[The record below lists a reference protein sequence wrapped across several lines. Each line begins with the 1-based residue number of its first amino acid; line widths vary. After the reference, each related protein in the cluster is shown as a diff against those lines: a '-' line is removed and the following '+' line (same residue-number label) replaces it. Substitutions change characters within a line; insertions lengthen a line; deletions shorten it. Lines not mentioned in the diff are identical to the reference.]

1 MKKSLDDMKVGL
13 RLTRKVRFNLVYA
26 SHKCAEVAVSGIYKS
41 GKAQEPKRSARP
53 SRLKLIKGL
62 AGNFQIKL
70 LLILSEI
77 HSHQSD
83 ASDEQ
88 NLKLELEKLVSDT
101 LRVISEVHASTYKV
115 KPSLRKEVLLLR
127 KKLVDLNENF
137 KSGTNLQD
145 SVSTAFFSCVQR
157 TIDTVDAF
165 VVHFDTICD
174 FIWYGEDIPSRP
186 ADRALKEKF
195 LFAVIEYSREFNTD
209 KFAPYFWILK
219 HLKMDQNELP
229 PRTYGL
235 WKKQLNEGTFHHFV
249 QPQKKYRQ

>member
-1 MKKSLDDMKVGL
+1 M
-13 RLTRKVRFNLVYA
+13 
-26 SHKCAEVAVSGIYKS
+26 SGIYKS
-41 GKAQEPKRSARP
+41 GKAQETKRSARP

-83 ASDEQ
+83 ASYEQ
-88 NLKLELEKLVSDT
+88 NLKLELEKLVSDA
-101 LRVISEVHASTYKV
+101 LRIINEINASTYKV
-115 KPSLRKEVLLLR
+115 KPSLRKEVLMLR
-127 KKLVDLNENF
+127 KKLVGLDEIC
-137 KSGTNLQD
+137 KSGAGLKY
-145 SVSTAFFSCVQR
+145 SVPTAFFSCVQR

-209 KFAPYFWILK
+209 KFAPYFWIMK
-219 HLKMDQNELP
+219 HLKMDQKELP